1 MPKFKFDDVEYDT
14 DNLSDEAK
22 AQLESLIFSEQ
33 QLRRLSMEVA
43 LTQTARNGYLR
54 ALKETL
60 PNASSGDPKGEKDK
74 ASTKK

>member
-1 MPKFKFDDVEYDT
+1 MPKFKFDDVDYDT
-14 DNLSDEAK
+14 DDLSDEAK

-43 LTQTARNGYLR
+43 LTQTVRNGYLR

-60 PNASSGDPKGEKDK
+60 PNEPGSVDSKSKSKDS
-74 ASTKK
+74 AKK